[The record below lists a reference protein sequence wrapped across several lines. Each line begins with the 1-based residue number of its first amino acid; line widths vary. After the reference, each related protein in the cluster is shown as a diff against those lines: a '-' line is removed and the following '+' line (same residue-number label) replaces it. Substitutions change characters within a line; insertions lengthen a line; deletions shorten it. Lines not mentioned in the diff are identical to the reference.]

1 MGQREEQEKDSWNR
15 FLNSG
20 KVEDYL
26 RYASCK
32 ADESLGGAK
41 ETGFGSTSF
50 HETTEGVKDEPYA
63 GFYSGNRDNSQA
75 DSYR

>member
-26 RYASCK
+26 RYALSK
-32 ADESLGGAK
+32 
-41 ETGFGSTSF
+41 TSIF